1 MLKVQYMD
9 FFFRYNLS
17 SSYTKT
23 PLVVTICLKKM
34 FRYRDILTVNV
45 KVVLFFYFIGSEL
58 DTRYDLVRD
67 FDSIVYEKRDYC
79 YDNRGRSDGK

>member
-1 MLKVQYMD
+1 MSYGI
-9 FFFRYNLS
+9 S
-17 SSYTKT
+17 SK
-23 PLVVTICLKKM
+23 
-34 FRYRDILTVNV
+34 DILTAKV
-45 KVVLFFYFIGSEL
+45 KLVFFYFIGSEL

>member
-1 MLKVQYMD
+1 M
-9 FFFRYNLS
+9 
-17 SSYTKT
+17 SYGRVFPQKNVPISRHFNGKSKT
-23 PLVVTICLKKM
+23 
-34 FRYRDILTVNV
+34 R
-45 KVVLFFYFIGSEL
+45 LFFYFIGSEL

>member
-1 MLKVQYMD
+1 MSYD
-9 FFFRYNLS
+9 IS
-17 SSYTKT
+17 SRHFNGKSKT
-23 PLVVTICLKKM
+23 H
-34 FRYRDILTVNV
+34 F
-45 KVVLFFYFIGSEL
+45 FFYFIGSEL

>member
-1 MLKVQYMD
+1 MD
-9 FFFRYNLS
+9 FVFDTVSQVHTQKPLHQWQYVLWVFPQKNVPISRHFNGKSKTSFFF
-17 SSYTKT
+17 
-23 PLVVTICLKKM
+23 I
-34 FRYRDILTVNV
+34 
-45 KVVLFFYFIGSEL
+45 YFIGSEL

>member
-1 MLKVQYMD
+1 
-9 FFFRYNLS
+9 
-17 SSYTKT
+17 
-23 PLVVTICLKKM
+23 M
-34 FRYRDILTVNV
+34 FRYRDILTVKV
-45 KVVLFFYFIGSEL
+45 KLIYFFYFIGSEL

>member
-1 MLKVQYMD
+1 
-9 FFFRYNLS
+9 
-17 SSYTKT
+17 
-23 PLVVTICLKKM
+23 M
-34 FRYRDILTVNV
+34 FRYRDILTVKV
-45 KVVLFFYFIGSEL
+45 KHSVYFFYFIGSEL

>member
-1 MLKVQYMD
+1 M
-9 FFFRYNLS
+9 
-17 SSYTKT
+17 SYGYF
-23 PLVVTICLKKM
+23 LKKM
-34 FRYRDILTVNV
+34 FRYRDILTVKV
-45 KVVLFFYFIGSEL
+45 KLGFFFFIGSEL